1 MRAFKKILLCV
12 LAVTIMLSGV
22 GVTHIQAA
30 EIGKEATSSKV
41 LKAEKKE
48 QLVDSVWKKLEISKK
63 GMAHIVVS
71 VIGRKNP
78 KQTEVYVT
86 IQHYNVNK
94 DKWEFVKQWFEAKPG
109 PFVKC
114 IKDYQLPMKGRF
126 RLRVSAVVR
135 PKKGDAVAFV
145 SNSETDYWK

>member
-1 MRAFKKILLCV
+1 MRAFKKRLLCV
-12 LAVTIMLSGV
+12 LAAAILLSGV

-30 EIGKEATSSKV
+30 EIGKEETAPKA
-41 LKAEKKE
+41 LKAAKKE
-48 QLVDSVWKKLEISKK
+48 HLIEFVGKKLYISKR
-63 GMAHIVVS
+63 GWAHVVVS
-71 VIGRKNP
+71 VMGKADA

-86 IQHYNVNK
+86 IQHYNVDK

-109 PFVKC
+109 SFVKC
-114 IKDYQLPMKGRF
+114 IKDYKLPMKGRF

-135 PKKGDAVAFV
+135 PQKGDAQAFV